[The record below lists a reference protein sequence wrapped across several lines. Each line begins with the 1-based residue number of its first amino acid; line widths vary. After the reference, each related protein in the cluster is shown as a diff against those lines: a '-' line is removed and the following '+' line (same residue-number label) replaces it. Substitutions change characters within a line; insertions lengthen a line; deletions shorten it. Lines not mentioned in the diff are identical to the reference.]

1 MYSFAGYSSLDWQ
14 LPSFRTLR
22 QSLQDFRVSTE
33 DSGVVLMD
41 FFLFIWEFLLFT
53 FGFDAPCRVS
63 FPAQFVVSG
72 SCFLVRTPE
81 TIYENTSFV
90 LITKINFEIEA
101 FCWLLIF
108 YLCTLGPE
116 RKHHPMP
123 LSAPL
128 SERCHSCISEWSAR
142 ISRMRSERYSMA
154 EGASKLGSEF
164 DRAANHEFQP
174 HRRWGECQLL
184 HL

>member
-22 QSLQDFRVSTE
+22 QGLQDFRVSTE

-41 FFLFIWEFLLFT
+41 FFLFIWEFLLFS

-128 SERCHSCISEWSAR
+128 SERCLSCISVNDQPVFPGWGVRGKAWQKVQ
-142 ISRMRSERYSMA
+142 A
-154 EGASKLGSEF
+154 AGVWVWQGS
-164 DRAANHEFQP
+164 
-174 HRRWGECQLL
+174 
-184 HL
+184 